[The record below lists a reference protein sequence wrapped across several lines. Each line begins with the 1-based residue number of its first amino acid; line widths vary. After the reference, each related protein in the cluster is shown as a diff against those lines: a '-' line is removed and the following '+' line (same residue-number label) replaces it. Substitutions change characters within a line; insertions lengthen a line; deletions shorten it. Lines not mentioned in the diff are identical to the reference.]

1 MFLAQAANV
10 VRGKRN
16 LDAEARAVLDSLP
29 PETTLQGV
37 RNGRNTILWRL
48 EASAFELQ
56 SVLDECA
63 ATQRALAELD
73 CQLDEFEKV
82 AEEDIGGDG
91 VWGVGGGVGEG
102 EDDED
107 EEGDEEEVVDEL
119 NE

>member
-1 MFLAQAANV
+1 MLD
-10 VRGKRN
+10 KR
-16 LDAEARAVLDSLP
+16 
-29 PETTLQGV
+29 T
-37 RNGRNTILWRL
+37 
-48 EASAFELQ
+48 
-56 SVLDECA
+56 

-107 EEGDEEEVVDEL
+107 EEGDEKEVVDEL
-119 NE
+119 DE